1 MHFFHTGFAA
11 LRHEH
16 RSLTGDDSFGSIGE
30 ASWLPF
36 LVKVKA
42 MCHFPLV
49 VQQCSDSEQAAVL
62 DRQCVCLSALVLT
75 VFVSVVA
82 AWAIWLT
89 FGIRL
94 LRFNWNEIVTV
105 GT

>member
-1 MHFFHTGFAA
+1 
-11 LRHEH
+11 
-16 RSLTGDDSFGSIGE
+16 
-30 ASWLPF
+30 
-36 LVKVKA
+36 

-89 FGIRL
+89 FGVL
-94 LRFNWNEIVTV
+94 SLAFDFLDLT
-105 GT
+105 GMKSSP